1 MSVRFVLAVAGAA
14 LLGVFELATPAAA
27 HVLVQPDPVSAYALT
42 SGRLWSAVGA
52 LLGLVGVVIGG
63 LALARSAGRI
73 GNRHRRTRGRRGP
86 GGGAGRRGHRRAG
99 RGRRRRWSRHRLRNS
114 RGLRGPGGGAD
125 RHGPRRAG
133 SGPLPP
139 HQLTIGGPE
148 PRDSPGGASSVV
160 AARIQET
167 TAECCPCSLVTRI
180 CWDCAHGRP
189 EVFTGSR
196 NPHPL
201 RLDD

>member
-73 GNRHRRTRGRRGP
+73 GTGTG
-86 GGGAGRRGHRRAG
+86 G
-99 RGRRRRWSRHRLRNS
+99 RGAVVALVA
-114 RGLRGPGGGAD
+114 GLAGAV
-125 RHGPRRAG
+125 
-133 SGPLPP
+133 
-139 HQLTIGGPE
+139 IG
-148 PRDSPGGASSVV
+148 ALVV
-160 AARIQET
+160 AAADGGPGTGYGIVGGYV
-167 TAECCPCSLVTRI
+167 ALVVGLIAMVLGGLALAR
-180 CWDCAHGRP
+180 
-189 EVFTGSR
+189 SR
-196 NPHPL
+196 
-201 RLDD
+201 RTS